1 MALVA
6 FGTTLVAGADVSDVH
21 QLKTDTFE
29 EFVKTNEIVL
39 AEFFAPWWYVTFG
52 FIVRFLLTLL
62 CRLLTNL

>member
-39 AEFFAPWWYVTFG
+39 AEFFAPWW
-52 FIVRFLLTLL
+52 
-62 CRLLTNL
+62 

>member
-1 MALVA
+1 MKYSKSLIMALVA

-39 AEFFAPWWYVTFG
+39 AEFFAPWW
-52 FIVRFLLTLL
+52 
-62 CRLLTNL
+62 